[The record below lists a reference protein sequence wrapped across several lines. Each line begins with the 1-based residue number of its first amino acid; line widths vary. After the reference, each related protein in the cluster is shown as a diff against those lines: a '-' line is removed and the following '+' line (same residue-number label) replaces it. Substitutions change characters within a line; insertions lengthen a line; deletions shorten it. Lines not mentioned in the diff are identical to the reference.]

1 MLAELRSLAD
11 RNKVLAPMIGLGYYG
26 TFTPPVILRNVME
39 NPAWYTAYTPY
50 QPEISQG
57 RLEALLNFQTMVA
70 ELTGLPTSGASL
82 LDEGTAAAEAM
93 ALARRVGKVKNG
105 VFLIDADTLPQT
117 IAVIQTRA
125 EPTGVEVVVADLSD
139 GIPAEIAERG
149 VFGVLLQYPG
159 ASGAVRAIEPVI
171 EQAHELGAIVTVAAD
186 LLALTLLTSPGAL
199 GADIAV
205 GTTQRFGVPMG
216 FGGPHAG
223 FMAVREKF
231 ARSLPGRL
239 VGVSVDA
246 DGNKAYR
253 LALQT
258 REQHIR
264 REKATSNICTA
275 QVLLAVM
282 AGMYAVYHGP
292 DGLRTIARRTHRYA
306 TILAEGLRAA
316 GVDVVHGDFFDTLTV
331 KAPGNAAEVVAE
343 ARERG
348 VNLRRV
354 DADHVSIAC
363 DETTTRSQ
371 LSAVWAAFGADAD
384 IEALDGSAA
393 DALPEGLLRSDDIL
407 THPVFHQHRSETA
420 MLRYLRKLADRDYA
434 LDRGMIPL
442 GSCTMKLNATAEM
455 ESITWP
461 EFGAL
466 HPFAPAEQAQG
477 FLTLIRE
484 LEERLAEVTGYDAV
498 SIQPNAGSQGEFAG
512 LLAVRAYHR
521 ANGDEQRTVC
531 LIPSSAHGTNAA
543 SAVMAGMKV
552 VVVKTADDGEVDIA
566 DLRAKIEQY
575 RDELAVLM
583 ITYPSTH
590 GVFEEHVADICGEV
604 HDAGG
609 QVYVDGA
616 NLNALVGLAKPG
628 KFGGDVSHLNLHKTF
643 CIPHGGGGPGVGPVG
658 VRAHLAPYLPNH
670 PLQPAAGPE
679 TGVGPISAAP
689 WGSAGILP
697 ISWAYVRLMGGEG
710 LKRATQV
717 AVLAANYI
725 AKRLEPHFPILYN
738 GPAGLVAHECIV
750 DLRPIS
756 KATGVSIDDVAKRL
770 IDYGFHSPTMSFP
783 VAGTLMIEP
792 TESEDLAE
800 LDRFC
805 DTMIAIRAEIEKVA
819 SGSGART
826 TTRSPTPRTPPPR
839 SAATGTTATAV
850 RRPSSRPVS
859 PPRTST
865 GRRSAVSTVPSATA
879 TWSAPARLWRSTTT
893 DAQGLRLICVGA
905 GAGISPGRPLL
916 RTAGSLT
923 PPSGGFHHAA
933 RRRRPVRGDDLPV
946 GQQLAGVLEE
956 QDAVAQEAPALF
968 RVVSRQAGRL
978 PVGESA
984 VGQGGWCWHMDGFFR
999 CVESSVL
1006 RLDERFKAAPV
1017 SVGPVPVLPYGGD
1030 SAGISRQLP
1039 YSSHDASPARTVHR
1053 NCTVPSGGSGW
1064 PGRASPSG

>member
-1 MLAELRSLAD
+1 MTANRTPLSELEQGIPFEQRHIGPDAEARAKMLAQVGYGSLDELTAAAVPDVIKNAEALGLPAARTEAEVLAELRTLAD
-11 RNKVLAPMIGLGYYG
+11 RNQVLAPMIGLGYYG

-70 ELTGLPTSGASL
+70 DLTGLPTSGASL

-105 VFLIDADTLPQT
+105 VFLIDADALPQT
-117 IAVIQTRA
+117 IAVIETRA
-125 EPTGVEVVVADLSD
+125 EPTGVEVVVADLSE
-139 GIPAEIAERG
+139 GIPAEVAERG

-159 ASGAVRAIEPVI
+159 ASGAVRDIKPLIDA
-171 EQAHELGAIVTVAAD
+171 AHELGAIVTVAAD
-186 LLALTLLTSPGAL
+186 LLALTLLTSPGEL

-223 FMAVREKF
+223 YMAVQDKH

-246 DGNKAYR
+246 DGNRAYR

-292 DGLRTIARRTHRYA
+292 DGLKQIAERTHRYA
-306 TILAEGLRAA
+306 TVLAA
-316 GVDVVHGDFFDTLTV
+316 GLTAGGVEVVHGSYFDTLTV
-331 KAPGNAAEVVAE
+331 RVPGKADEVVAA
-343 ARERG
+343 AREAG
-348 VNLRRV
+348 VNLHRV
-354 DADHVSIAC
+354 DADLVSISC
-363 DETTTRSQ
+363 DETTGRAQ
-371 LSAVWAAFGADAD
+371 LAAVWGAFGVTADV
-384 IEALDGSAA
+384 EALDAA
-393 DALPEGLLRSDDIL
+393 VEDTLPAGLLRSDAYL
-407 THPVFHQHRSETA
+407 THPVFHAHRSETS

-442 GSCTMKLNATAEM
+442 GSCTMKLNATTEM
-455 ESITWP
+455 EAVTWP
-461 EFGAL
+461 EFGQM
-466 HPFAPAEQAQG
+466 HPFAPVEQAQG
-477 FLTLIRE
+477 YVTLITE
-484 LEERLAEVTGYDAV
+484 LEERLAEVTGYDKV
-498 SIQPNAGSQGEFAG
+498 SIQPNAGSQGELAG

-552 VVVKTADDGEVDIA
+552 VVVKTADDGEVDVE
-566 DLRAKIEQY
+566 DLRAKIAQY
-575 RDELAVLM
+575 RDELSVLM

-590 GVFEEHVADICGEV
+590 GVFEEHVADICAEV
-604 HDAGG
+604 HEAGG

-628 KFGGDVSHLNLHKTF
+628 HFGGDVSHLNLHKTF

-670 PLQPAAGPE
+670 PLQPTAGPE

-697 ISWAYVRLMGGEG
+697 ISWSYVRLMGGEG

-725 AKRLEPHFPILYN
+725 AKRLEPHFPVLYT

-750 DLRPIS
+750 DLRPLS
-756 KATGVSIDDVAKRL
+756 KETGVTVDDIAKRL
-770 IDYGFHSPTMSFP
+770 IDYGFHAPTMSFP

-792 TESEDLAE
+792 TESEDLTE

-805 DTMIAIRAEIEKVA
+805 DTMIAIRGEIEKVA
-819 SGSGART
+819 SGQWPGDDNPLHNAPHT
-826 TTRSPTPRTPPPR
+826 AAALGGEWNHPYTRDEAVFPAGV
-839 SAATGTTATAV
+839 SAADKYWPPV
-850 RRPSSRPVS
+850 RRIDGAFGDRNLVCSC
-859 PPRTST
+859 PP
-865 GRRSAVSTVPSATA
+865 
-879 TWSAPARLWRSTTT
+879 
-893 DAQGLRLICVGA
+893 
-905 GAGISPGRPLL
+905 
-916 RTAGSLT
+916 
-923 PPSGGFHHAA
+923 
-933 RRRRPVRGDDLPV
+933 
-946 GQQLAGVLEE
+946 
-956 QDAVAQEAPALF
+956 
-968 RVVSRQAGRL
+968 
-978 PVGESA
+978 
-984 VGQGGWCWHMDGFFR
+984 MD
-999 CVESSVL
+999 EY
-1006 RLDERFKAAPV
+1006 D
-1017 SVGPVPVLPYGGD
+1017 
-1030 SAGISRQLP
+1030 
-1039 YSSHDASPARTVHR
+1039 
-1053 NCTVPSGGSGW
+1053 N
-1064 PGRASPSG
+1064 